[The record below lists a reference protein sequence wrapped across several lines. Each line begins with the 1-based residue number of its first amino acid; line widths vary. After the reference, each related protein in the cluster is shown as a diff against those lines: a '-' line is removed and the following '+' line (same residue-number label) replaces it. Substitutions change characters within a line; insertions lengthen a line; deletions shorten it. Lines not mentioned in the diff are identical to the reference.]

1 MKSYL
6 EFAMFLHVVHY
17 AVAIKKFSRC
27 PSAVSRGLIANETCP
42 RAPKHY
48 HCLEIV
54 QSKDF
59 LQICIGPERIEEGQ
73 YPVFQDSTAKF
84 IFPKTCVSSR
94 YQPRPLFT
102 YERNECLYEKSSC
115 TEEGQIIFRNG
126 SATDD
131 RTCRCD
137 YTKGYAFIS
146 TPVNKCYCVPSKEDC
161 SCYKIE
167 CLKKSEVL
175 NADYMCSTVKVN
187 ETCPVINSTEYP
199 DIPKKKINNT
209 DINTVLFDNQRRK
222 NLKLL
227 ITTFIVLIILLPTI
241 YIIWYEYVERMSSCM
256 YSCLNQQ
263 YHEYSE
269 LKITEELKNIK
280 FEESN
285 SVLFECTVSKKKSR
299 ATWLKDGKQIQTSDM
314 SYDCQSEANIHSLKI
329 EKANLQDVGTYTVII
344 EDKFSSAT
352 LFKEEESLQPKL
364 VSSMENKNEDGG
376 EIVEH
381 IDDGEHLSAVKKVIM
396 GNTKPLPNEQQE
408 KTEITYASTCASEN
422 NLFEEEIGT
431 SQKESPSLKNTD
443 KEIYDAVIVCETEDE
458 GEAEEFLEH
467 IKELDKEWQ
476 LDINIGFSREM
487 LFKASK
493 ISSDE
498 NLFDV
503 ARYIFIFFTKSSSEM
518 IQRFK
523 NEGLLVNSLSD
534 TDKMFRV
541 IPVSVDGPECIPY
554 EFRSLIPI
562 NYYNYKKSKQGE
574 LEDKVYI
581 RMLQRLFQT
590 GRKEHL
596 PY

>member
-27 PSAVSRGLIANETCP
+27 PSAVLRGLIANETCP

-115 TEEGQIIFRNG
+115 TEEGQIIFSNG
-126 SATDD
+126 SAIDD

-146 TPVNKCYCVPSKEDC
+146 TPVNKYRM
-161 SCYKIE
+161 
-167 CLKKSEVL
+167 LKKSEVL

-209 DINTVLFDNQRRK
+209 DINTVLFK
-222 NLKLL
+222 
-227 ITTFIVLIILLPTI
+227 
-241 YIIWYEYVERMSSCM
+241 
-256 YSCLNQQ
+256 
-263 YHEYSE
+263 

-299 ATWLKDGKQIQTSDM
+299 ATWLKDGIRIQTSDV
-314 SYDCQSEANIHSLKI
+314 SCRRYICQSEENFHSLKI
-329 EKANLQDVGTYTVII
+329 EKASLQDIGTYTVII
-344 EDKFSSAT
+344 EDKLSSAT
-352 LFKEEESLQPKL
+352 LFKEEESSKP
-364 VSSMENKNEDGG
+364 VSGPPMENKNEDGG
-376 EIVEH
+376 
-381 IDDGEHLSAVKKVIM
+381 
-396 GNTKPLPNEQQE
+396 
-408 KTEITYASTCASEN
+408 
-422 NLFEEEIGT
+422 
-431 SQKESPSLKNTD
+431 
-443 KEIYDAVIVCETEDE
+443 
-458 GEAEEFLEH
+458 
-467 IKELDKEWQ
+467 
-476 LDINIGFSREM
+476 
-487 LFKASK
+487 
-493 ISSDE
+493 
-498 NLFDV
+498 
-503 ARYIFIFFTKSSSEM
+503 
-518 IQRFK
+518 
-523 NEGLLVNSLSD
+523 
-534 TDKMFRV
+534 
-541 IPVSVDGPECIPY
+541 
-554 EFRSLIPI
+554 
-562 NYYNYKKSKQGE
+562 
-574 LEDKVYI
+574 
-581 RMLQRLFQT
+581 
-590 GRKEHL
+590 
-596 PY
+596 